1 MAITPFRPVGI
12 GMTNSVQVF
21 RITFSNSLSDIPR
34 LTAYDTYTADSTTNT
49 IFSGTAY
56 VAYPMIAAVGDTAPG
71 VSDWFPATPVVGDTT
86 VGVPNMLKGS
96 TNRIR
101 LSSSAPGAGGSVVFN
116 IGYKIPY
123 DVTTLAT
130 MSHILAC
137 EYQYTGPA
145 PTLTFQGNQSPGTE
159 GSPNWTTIDS
169 LAAGTA
175 PTPANVTQIRP
186 CDTGKGND
194 GDATYRMSIP
204 NSGQAYPQEIWL
216 KNY

>member
-1 MAITPFRPVGI
+1 MSITPFKPVGV
-12 GMTNSVQVF
+12 GMQNAINVF
-21 RITFSNSLSDIPR
+21 RITFSQALSDIPR
-34 LTAYDTYTADSTTNT
+34 LTAYNNYNADTTSNT

-56 VAYPMIAAVGDTAPG
+56 VAYPMIAAVGGVAPG
-71 VSDWFPATPVVGDTT
+71 VSEWYPATPVVGDTI
-86 VGVPNMLKGS
+86 VGTPNMLQGS

-101 LSSSAPGAGGSVVFN
+101 LSSSVPGAGSSVVFN

-137 EYQYTGPA
+137 EYQYTGSA
-145 PTLTFQGNQSPGTE
+145 PTLTFQANQSPGTE

-175 PTPANVTQIRP
+175 PTPGNVTQIRP

-204 NSGQAYPQEIWL
+204 NSGTSYPQEVWL
-216 KNY
+216 KNL